1 MVEALMGL
9 AMHATQMAL
18 LWTWWEEPL
27 VDIAP
32 NIHVTQALLIDF
44 PQCAQVS
51 SNHTRFGFV
60 AEVQEAMSLDGLEPP
75 NVFAEG
81 VGWRRWQ

>member
-1 MVEALMGL
+1 M
-9 AMHATQMAL
+9 L
-18 LWTWWEEPL
+18 LWAFQCVQLKWLCCGLGGEEPL
-27 VDIAP
+27 VDIAL

-81 VGWRRWQ
+81 VGWCRWQ